1 MSAELIVLSVGAAAA
16 ALIVTRVLSLR
27 AAARGVPRSTGRAPR
42 CSWARRDRRSMNTLS
57 IHRPRP
63 SIEQRIPAVSSNPVN
78 AILVNAHRSRPD
90 IHHGPA
96 PRGGGNTYDPR
107 PLEDK
112 ARQRI
117 AYQLI
122 ALLALMIVVLL
133 AGVVFGVIPILSTK
147 LPQDPPQGVRRDPWS
162 ARGAGFGGHRL
173 LLRNQEVAD
182 SAAAG

>member
-16 ALIVTRVLSLR
+16 ALIVTRVLSPR
-27 AAARGVPRSTGRAPR
+27 AAARGVPRSTGRA
-42 CSWARRDRRSMNTLS
+42 RDVLGRAAT
-57 IHRPRP
+57 
-63 SIEQRIPAVSSNPVN
+63 A
-78 AILVNAHRSRPD
+78 AHRSRPD

-133 AGVVFGVIPILSTK
+133 AGVVFGVIPVDEIKEFGVILGP
-147 LPQDPPQGVRRDPWS
+147 LVV
-162 ARGAGFGGHRL
+162 L
-173 LLRNQEVAD
+173 V
-182 SAAAG
+182 SAATGFYYGTKR